1 MQLCCARPKQAVACL
16 LPHALAKDLLAWPRR
31 STIIQKFIE
40 RMNTRAPS
48 FAPVCR
54 SSIAGRQVF
63 LSAQVVQRKLTVA
76 LGLDRS
82 RRFLAPE
89 ENGTAAIRPGPQLIG
104 PICVDQT
111 TPAARVGSLASRGFW
126 PANGCSSPVQ
136 SSTEVQR
143 IARPCRPREVET
155 AAQGMACASSCHW
168 LIRSVSTFQVQ
179 QGRMTAII
187 IDRLPTLSGVSVAPW
202 PSAHAL
208 RLLCARPWKE

>member
-1 MQLCCARPKQAVACL
+1 
-16 LPHALAKDLLAWPRR
+16 
-31 STIIQKFIE
+31 
-40 RMNTRAPS
+40 MNTRAPS

-89 ENGTAAIRPGPQLIG
+89 KNGTAAIRPGPQLIG

-126 PANGCSSPVQ
+126 PANGRSLVQ
-136 SSTEVQR
+136 YGGTANSTALPPTRSRNGCAGNGLLFQLSLAHPICFDVSGAARSDDCHHHRQASDPQR
-143 IARPCRPREVET
+143 HQR
-155 AAQGMACASSCHW
+155 
-168 LIRSVSTFQVQ
+168 
-179 QGRMTAII
+179 
-187 IDRLPTLSGVSVAPW
+187 RLPW
-202 PSAHAL
+202 PL
-208 RLLCARPWKE
+208 GPMPML